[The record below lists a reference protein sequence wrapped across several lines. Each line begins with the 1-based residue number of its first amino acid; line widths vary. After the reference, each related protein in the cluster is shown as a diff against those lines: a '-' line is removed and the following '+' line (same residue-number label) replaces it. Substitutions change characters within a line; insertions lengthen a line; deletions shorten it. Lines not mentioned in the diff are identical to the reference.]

1 MIYRVKE
8 PFSFTDSRGVPR
20 VMSAGDL
27 VTEGHEAYRESWL
40 HLMEPIQDA
49 ADRAAAPTE
58 TATAVPGERR
68 SITLP
73 APKPAAPSPAPVDD
87 LDALR
92 KQAEEA
98 GVTVDKRWGVNKLR
112 QEIDA
117 ATVKPQADGEGK

>member
-8 PFSFTDSRGVPR
+8 PFSFTDSRGCPR

-27 VTEGHEAYRESWL
+27 VTEGHEAYRQSWL

-68 SITLP
+68 SVTRP
-73 APKPAAPSPAPVDD
+73 VPKPAASEPAAPDD

-92 KQAEEA
+92 KQAEDA
-98 GVTVDKRWGVNKLR
+98 GVTVDKRWGADRLR

-117 ATVKPQADGEGK
+117 AGKPKTETKGK